1 MKDQAGPA
9 TQRIGRWLLLMAL
22 SAGCWG
28 CGATVWWGNRT
39 ATLHLGMSKQQVQQ
53 MLGPPQDIMT
63 QELNG
68 MMVDTWKYVDRT
80 VTFQNGVLRSWGT
93 LQASPTANHSP

>member
-1 MKDQAGPA
+1 
-9 TQRIGRWLLLMAL
+9 
-22 SAGCWG
+22 
-28 CGATVWWGNRT
+28 
-39 ATLHLGMSKQQVQQ
+39 

-93 LQASPTANHSP
+93 LQTSPTANHSP